1 MRSSEQTKVLVH
13 AALLCV
19 GCDIPAA
26 RKCLTAFPT
35 AKFGEKADYS
45 NFLRGTS
52 ISRSG
57 NVHKS
62 TALKYKECTTRAQQK
77 DIERDTGI
85 RFSVLKTRF
94 NNMFGK
100 QKRWKHLGKQPSGIS
115 RRRKQ
120 GWRKWRVWAW
130 WRWRKQWAWLRWRL
144 TKQCWKKWRRRVK

>member
-1 MRSSEQTKVLVH
+1 MRSSEPTKVLVH

-26 RKCLTAFPT
+26 RKCCGFVGHGGFRGCSKCLTAFPT

-57 NVHKS
+57 NAHKS

-77 DIERDTGI
+77 DIERDTSLVP
-85 RFSVLKTRF
+85 RPKFF
-94 NNMFGK
+94 
-100 QKRWKHLGKQPSGIS
+100 
-115 RRRKQ
+115 
-120 GWRKWRVWAW
+120 A
-130 WRWRKQWAWLRWRL
+130 
-144 TKQCWKKWRRRVK
+144 TKNANERNGEK